1 MRMLLKAQMDT
12 EKSSQALQEGKMQP
26 ELERIM
32 NQLRPEAAYFYG
44 EDGKRAALF
53 IFDMEDPSQLP
64 ELTEPFFTTAGAS
77 VYVTP
82 VMNADDLQ
90 AGLQR
95 AFG

>member
-1 MRMLLKAQMDT
+1 
-12 EKSSQALQEGKMQP
+12 MQP
-26 ELERIM
+26 KLERIM
-32 NQLRPEAAYFYG
+32 HELRPEAAYFYG
-44 EDGKRAALF
+44 EDGKRTALF
-53 IFDMEDPSQLP
+53 IFDMEHPSQLP
-64 ELTEPFFTTAGAS
+64 ALSEPFFTTAGAS